1 VLRASGRV
9 LRPGG
14 TLAVFVIAPAE
25 GLDEADMSRAVEAG
39 PEYVTADP
47 GYESLFAT
55 SGFIEFELVDVT
67 DEYAVTAAGWI
78 DGWRR
83 EAEELVALLGADEFR
98 ERQDRRRNALRVI
111 EAGLLKRYLLIAR
124 TPG

>member
-1 VLRASGRV
+1 MLRASGRV

-25 GLDEADMSRAVEAG
+25 GLDEADTSRAVEAG

-55 SGFIEFELVDVT
+55 AGFIEFELVDVT

-78 DGWRR
+78 DAWRR
-83 EAEELVALLGADEFR
+83 EADELVALFGADEFR
-98 ERQDRRRNALRVI
+98 ERQDRRLNALRVI